1 MRLTKSRKWIFFFL
15 GWVGM
20 VLYFTQ
26 RWLLGPL
33 IPELMTVFNANQ
45 TSLGAI
51 GSASMW
57 GYMFTPLL
65 AGWLS
70 DRFGR
75 KHMVLAGIFGFSSLT
90 LLCGLATSAHQLFWA
105 RFFTG
110 AAEAFFFIPLIA
122 FTLELFPERPGFY
135 LTLMSSGTSVGWF
148 LGPSLAGC
156 LLEMTGSW
164 RNPFLVTGLLG
175 LAVTAML
182 FLSWPG
188 EKRVASKEPFFH
200 RAMLSRLNLGLL
212 ILLGLATASQL
223 AAEFGFTMWY
233 PAFLEMEIHMT
244 PASAGV
250 LAGIFG
256 LGQFLG
262 RPLFGWVSDR
272 LGYRSVGVV
281 CGAVFGLSLLLI
293 LQTQSAPYRAF
304 FTFQA
309 GFIGAAVMGALWTFT
324 GLMYPRAKG
333 LALGV
338 ITTMGYACGSFAPLL
353 IGSLADRASVSLG
366 LGVVCAPAAF
376 LTAILLLATF
386 AAKASLKNS

>member
-1 MRLTKSRKWIFFFL
+1 MKSKRWIFFFL

-75 KHMVLAGIFGFSSLT
+75 KYVVLAGILGFSSLT
-90 LLCGLATSAHQLFWA
+90 LLCGFTISAGQLFWA

-110 AAEAFFFIPLIA
+110 AAEACFFIPLLA
-122 FTLELFPERPGFY
+122 YTLELFPERPGFY

-148 LGPSLAGC
+148 LGPSLAGA
-156 LLEMTGSW
+156 LLETTGSW
-164 RNPFLVTGLLG
+164 RNPFLVTGILG

-188 EKRVASKEPFFH
+188 EKRVASKDPFFD

-233 PAFLEMEIHMT
+233 PAFLEMEVDMT
-244 PASAGV
+244 PARAGV

-262 RPLFGWVSDR
+262 RPLFGWISDR
-272 LGYRSVGVV
+272 LGYRSVGIV
-281 CGAVFGLSLLLI
+281 CGVIFGVSLLLI
-293 LQTQSAPYRAF
+293 LQPQSTPHRAF

-324 GLMYPRAKG
+324 GLVYPRSKG
-333 LALGV
+333 LALGL
-338 ITTMGYACGSFAPLL
+338 ITAMGYACGSLAPVL
-353 IGSLADRASVSLG
+353 IGFFADRASVSVGLG
-366 LGVVCAPAAF
+366 LVCAPAAI
-376 LTAILLLATF
+376 LAAILLLVTF
-386 AAKASLKNS
+386 SAKSSLRNC